1 MSEFV
6 KQSTNINSGV
16 DKIDWLIDVK
26 YSSSFTS
33 KVELSFPPNAT
44 NIIFIEKPFLFR
56 QNCFERKLKNRTE
69 MVNTKL
75 RIVQ

>member
-44 NIIFIEKPFLFR
+44 NIIFIEKLSYLDKIVLSE
-56 QNCFERKLKNRTE
+56 NSKIELKW
-69 MVNTKL
+69 
-75 RIVQ
+75 